1 MIHQFDNLEGHKHTS
16 KYFFWGKVVSI
27 DDEFESRRIKV
38 FVPELDSWL
47 GDQEKFSL
55 GNKNIRKKEGNV
67 TDSLIKNLPT
77 CYPVLPPFFHHI
89 PQVGERVMVFM
100 DRYHDT
106 IKEAQQE
113 KRYYLSVSI
122 SQPQKL
128 DFDGYDDTADAAES
142 DGKALLENPIT
153 RITKAKG
160 AFAKRNEIGVLGRR
174 NTDILMKNGEV
185 LMRAGRHLKND
196 ITQFNEKDPAY
207 VQLRHGVNNAGN
219 EIKKKVITEEIV
231 TFPDHI
237 INCLISNKFSLS
249 ITVNQFNNNF
259 EIENIKESYSTLT
272 FAKNALDE
280 HLKTLKADYP
290 KYQLIIVNNAEDTT
304 FEEFSPNNKTYIN
317 REVEIR
323 EQNQLDQFGGSVVNI
338 VADKINLISH
348 KNDKNF
354 SLTDREENISTKS
367 QIEINTKA
375 SPMVNGDVVYK
386 LLDLMRFV
394 IINHVHPYSG
404 LPTDPDKL
412 VQDLRDFDLDSILN
426 KNIRLS

>member
-1 MIHQFDNLEGHKHTS
+1 MINQFDNLQGRKHS
-16 KYFFWGKVVSI
+16 NKFFFWGKVVSI
-27 DDEFESRRIKV
+27 DDEFESRRIRV

-55 GNKNIRKKEGNV
+55 GSKNIRKKDGNI
-67 TDSLIKNLPT
+67 TDTLVKNLPI
-77 CYPVLPPFFHHI
+77 CYPVLPPFFHHV
-89 PQVGERVMVFM
+89 PQIGERVMVFM
-100 DRYHDT
+100 DRYHET

-122 SQPQKL
+122 SQPQKM

-142 DGKALLENPIT
+142 DGKTLLENPIT

-160 AFAKRNEIGVLGRR
+160 SFAKKNEIGVVGRR
-174 NTDILMKNGEV
+174 NTDILLRNGEI

-196 ITQFNEKDPAY
+196 TTQFNEKDPAY
-207 VQLRHGVNNAGN
+207 IQLRHGVNNAGN
-219 EIKKKVITEEIV
+219 EVRKKIVTEEI
-231 TFPDHI
+231 TIPPDHI
-237 INCLISNKFSLS
+237 INAVISNRFSLNIIVFQFKDNSQVES
-249 ITVNQFNNNF
+249 IS
-259 EIENIKESYSTLT
+259 EAYSSLSNAT
-272 FAKNALDE
+272 NALENYLTD
-280 HLKTLKADYP
+280 LKLKYP
-290 KYQLIIVNNAEDTT
+290 KYQIIIVNNANNTT
-304 FEEFSPNNKTYIN
+304 SETYSPNNKFFIN

-348 KNDKNF
+348 KNNKNF
-354 SLTDREENISTKS
+354 SLTNREENITTKS
-367 QIEINTKA
+367 QIDINTKA
-375 SPMVNGDVVYK
+375 SPLVNGDVVYK